1 MALTQDG
8 FMTLNVR
15 FIDRDRNKS
24 TVGFRFSAL
33 ADITAFL
40 AAIPVTLVPALAA
53 ITDAEI
59 EGWSL
64 TQSARDPDVPGVTQ
78 PAETSD
84 VERKG
89 VWSLKTDNG
98 FPVVLE
104 IPSIDNTL
112 VVDGTN
118 VINRAAAAV
127 IAFENILNGNV
138 LLGTS
143 NLVSNRDEDV
153 NTVVKAEKKH
163 RASSKG

>member
-1 MALTQDG
+1 VALTQQG

-15 FIDRDRNKS
+15 FMDRDRNTS

-33 ADITAFL
+33 ADLTAFI
-40 AAIPVTLVPALAA
+40 AAVPATLIPALGA
-53 ITDAEI
+53 ISDAEI
-59 EGWSL
+59 VGWSL
-64 TQSARDPDVPGVTQ
+64 AQGAVDPDVPGVTV

-98 FPVVLE
+98 YPVVLE

-112 VVDGTN
+112 VIDGSN
-118 VINRAAAAV
+118 LINRSAAAV
-127 IAFENILNGNV
+127 IAFENILNGTV

-143 NLVSNRDEDV
+143 NLVSNRDEEV
-153 NTVVKAEKKH
+153 NQVVKAEKRH
-163 RASSKG
+163 RGSTRG

>member
-8 FMTLNVR
+8 FMTLSVR
-15 FIDRDRNKS
+15 MIDRDRNKS

-40 AAIPVTLVPALAA
+40 AAIPATLLPALAA

-64 TQSARDPDVPGVTQ
+64 TQSARDPDVPGVTV

-89 VWSLKTDNG
+89 VWSLRTDNG

-104 IPSIDNTL
+104 VPSIDNTL
-112 VVDGTN
+112 VIDGSN
-118 VINRAAAAV
+118 LINRSAAAV

-143 NLVSNRDEDV
+143 NLVSNRDEQV
-153 NTVVKAEKKH
+153 NTVVAAVKRH
-163 RASSKG
+163 RGSTKG